1 PAVGA
6 DRGAVTRVKGAVT
19 VVVAFKVTEQ
29 VPVPKQ
35 PPPLQPVKVEPVAGV
50 AVSVTNVPLSNEA
63 EQVAP
68 QSIPG
73 GSEVTVPLPVPALL
87 LVRLTVWRLKVA
99 VTVVAAFRVTEQVA
113 VPEQP
118 PPLQPAKVE
127 PVAGVAVRVTGVPL
141 SKGAEQVAP
150 HSTPR
155 GLEVT
160 VPLPTPSR
168 TTERVGRFPAGA
180 FTTVS
185 VVLPLRLPEA
195 AVIVVVPAARPVAKP
210 VASIVATVGSLLVQV
225 TPPNP
230 VTATGVNASVVVPLP
245 IRPSTFRPH

>member
-1 PAVGA
+1 MT
-6 DRGAVTRVKGAVT
+6 RGAPKRAKTVVLAVRVT
-19 VVVAFKVTEQ
+19 VQ

-35 PPPLQPVKVEPVAGV
+35 PPPLQP
-50 AVSVTNVPLSNEA
+50 S
-63 EQVAP
+63 
-68 QSIPG
+68 
-73 GSEVTVPLPVPALL
+73 
-87 LVRLTVWRLKVA
+87 
-99 VTVVAAFRVTEQVA
+99 
-113 VPEQP
+113 
-118 PPLQPAKVE
+118 KVE

-185 VVLPLRLPEA
+185 VVLPLRAPEA

-245 IRPSTFRPH
+245 IRPSTFRPQQRREPS